1 MNEILKYFKKNYF
14 AVLQEKDL
22 MNRYADTTAE
32 SDQLLKQ
39 MDLAKC
45 IMAEVQFNWRSSE
58 FNFEFSTVI
67 IKLYLKVILCE
78 VKYY

>member
-1 MNEILKYFKKNYF
+1 MNEILKYLKKYYF

-45 IMAEVQFNWRSSE
+45 IMAEVQFNWRSSQ
-58 FNFEFSTVI
+58 FNF
-67 IKLYLKVILCE
+67 
-78 VKYY
+78 